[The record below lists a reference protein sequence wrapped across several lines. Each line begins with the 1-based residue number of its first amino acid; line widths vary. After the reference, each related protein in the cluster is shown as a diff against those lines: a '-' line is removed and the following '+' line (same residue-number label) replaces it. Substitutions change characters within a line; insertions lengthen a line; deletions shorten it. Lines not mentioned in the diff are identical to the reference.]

1 MSSAIYER
9 EFGAIPVVGPL
20 LVVGAGMGWVRVVSD
35 QPAVPLSEPC
45 KLSAL
50 PTRNWAAG
58 VRTRSLASTIVK
70 AWGAWGQ
77 GVLSPGC
84 VTVD

>member
-20 LVVGAGMGWVRVVSD
+20 LVVGAGMGWVRVLPD

-50 PTRNWAAG
+50 PTRNRAAG
-58 VRTRSLASTIVK
+58 VRTRSVASTIVK
-70 AWGAWGQ
+70 AWGQ